1 MIEGIKLTSDA
12 AHHLARE
19 ISLQKGY
26 NAVRIAVQGGGCSG
40 YRYNLTLCSKTLP
53 GDEISEHHGVKLYYN
68 AILFKPLL
76 DGMTID
82 YDESLMGGFKF
93 LNPNATASCGCGESF
108 GT

>member
-1 MIEGIKLTSDA
+1 MIESIKLTEDA
-12 AHHLARE
+12 AIHLARE
-19 ISLQKGY
+19 LSLQDGY
-26 NAVRIAVQGGGCSG
+26 NAVRVEVKGGGCSG
-40 YRYNLTLCSKTLP
+40 YRYNLSLDSRPRP
-53 GDEISEHHGVKLYYN
+53 GDDISEQYGVKLYYN

-82 YDESLMGGFKF
+82 FDEGLMGGFKF

>member
-1 MIEGIKLTSDA
+1 MIEGIKLTQDA
-12 AHHLARE
+12 AIHLARE
-19 ISLQKGY
+19 ISLQAGY
-26 NAVRIAVQGGGCSG
+26 NAVRVEVKGGGCSG
-40 YRYNLTLCSKTLP
+40 YRYNLSLDSKPRP
-53 GDEISEHHGVKLYYN
+53 GDDISEHHGVKLYYN

-82 YDESLMGGFKF
+82 FDEGLMGGFKF